1 MVMNQN
7 AAAAITA
14 SSTATITSLRSIGTL
29 LRFYSISSGISR
41 SAVRIKAEGGPSR
54 RRPPPTV
61 TITNDDYDVFLR

>member
-41 SAVRIKAEGGPSR
+41 SADRHQSR
-54 RRPPPTV
+54 GRPVAPTAAPDCDNCKRR
-61 TITNDDYDVFLR
+61 L